1 MKGFTAFAQKELLEL
16 LRSFRM
22 LILLAVLL
30 LFGMMSPL
38 FAKLMPELLKNL
50 SGSGITVTLPPVAM
64 SDAWAQFF
72 KNIGQMGLIVLL
84 LLFGTSLP
92 QEIAR
97 GTLLIPL
104 SKGLSRGAVVLA
116 KYAAALLCWT
126 ISYSLAALLC
136 CVYTQVLFGR
146 FAPPRLVPALV
157 CLWLFGAFL
166 LALLELFGAAVPG
179 SFGGL
184 LLTALA
190 AGVLLALDAFPRLQS
205 WNPATLATRN
215 TALLA
220 GAVPEI
226 GSAAWVT
233 AAGICACLCLCVFLF
248 RKRTL

>member
-1 MKGFTAFAQKELLEL
+1 MRGFAAFAHKELLGL
-16 LRSFRM
+16 LRSYRA

-38 FAKLMPELLKNL
+38 FAKLTPQILKSF
-50 SGSGITVTLPPVAM
+50 SGSGVTITLPPVTM
-64 SDAWAQFF
+64 TDAWAQFF

-92 QEIAR
+92 QEIAG

-116 KYAAALLCWT
+116 KYGAALLCWT
-126 ISYSLAALLC
+126 VGYALAAFVC
-136 CVYTQVLFGR
+136 CGYTQMLFGR
-146 FAPPRLVPALV
+146 FAAPHLLPALF

-166 LALLELFGAAVPG
+166 LALLELFGTAVPG

-184 LLTALA
+184 LLTALT
-190 AGVLLALDAFPRLQS
+190 AGVLLAMDAFPRLQE
-205 WNPATLATRN
+205 WNPATLATQN
-215 TALLA
+215 AVWLTKAAPHIWLA
-220 GAVPEI
+220 V
-226 GSAAWVT
+226 WVT
-233 AAGICACLCLCVFLF
+233 GGSIVGCLALCVGLF

>member
-1 MKGFTAFAQKELLEL
+1 MKGFAAFAQKELLEL

-22 LILLAVLL
+22 PILLAVLL

-38 FAKLMPELLKNL
+38 FAKLTPELLKSL
-50 SGSGITVTLPPVAM
+50 SGSGVTVTLPPVVMA
-64 SDAWAQFF
+64 DAWAQFF
-72 KNIGQMGLIVLL
+72 KNVGQMGLIVLL

-92 QEIAR
+92 QEISR

-116 KYAAALLCWT
+116 KYGAALACWT
-126 ISYSLAALLC
+126 AGYALAALVC
-136 CVYTQVLFGR
+136 CGYTQMLFGR

-166 LALLELFGAAVPG
+166 LALLELFGTAVPG

-190 AGVLLALDAFPRLQS
+190 AGVLLALDAFPRLRG
-205 WNPATLATRN
+205 WNPATLATRSP
-215 TALLA
+215 ALLA
-220 GAVPEI
+220 NAVPEL
-226 GSAAWVT
+226 GSAAWA
-233 AAGICACLCLCVFLF
+233 AAGSILACLGLGVLLF